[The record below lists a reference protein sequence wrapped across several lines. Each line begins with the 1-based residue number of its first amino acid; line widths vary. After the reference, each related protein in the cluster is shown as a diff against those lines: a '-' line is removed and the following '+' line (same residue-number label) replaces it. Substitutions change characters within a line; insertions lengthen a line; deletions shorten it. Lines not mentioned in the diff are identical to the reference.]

1 MKKNLKSRL
10 LSRLPRGGKRLVAV
24 GLLLI
29 VVSLASTVLIPFA
42 GLADEWMIPLG
53 VYLVKKGLEKKR

>member
-1 MKKNLKSRL
+1 MKSKLMR
-10 LSRLPRGGKRLVAV
+10 RLPRGGRRLVVIGGA
-24 GLLLI
+24 LI
-29 VVSLASTVLIPFA
+29 LVSLASTVVVPFA